1 METIMTVLG
10 GALQDLNDLYFFAA
24 VVEHGGFSAAGRA
37 LGVPKSRLS
46 KRVAQ
51 LEERLGVRLL
61 QRTTR
66 RFVVTEVGERF
77 YAHCRAVLEEAQ
89 AAQDAV
95 DELRAEPRGVVRL
108 SCPVSLTQT
117 VLAHVLPD
125 FLALYPKMQVRV
137 VSSDRRVD
145 VIGEG
150 CDLAIRVRTKLDTD
164 ANLVI
169 RSFGQSRTLLVAS
182 PSLLDTLGRPG
193 KPDELA
199 KLPGLSMREHEGSQV
214 WELVGAA
221 GQQVNVEMQ
230 ARLITGDF
238 AVLLEAARRGMG
250 VTLLP
255 DFVCAPAITRGDLEV
270 VLPDWSVPE
279 GIMHFVYPSRRGMLP
294 GVRALVDFLAERLP
308 EATLLK
314 HEQCKTRPLNDLP
327 GKP

>member
-1 METIMTVLG
+1 LETIMTVLS
-10 GALQDLNDLYFFAA
+10 GALHDLNDLYFFAA

-77 YAHCRAVLEEAQ
+77 YTHCRAVLEEAQ

-108 SCPVSLTQT
+108 SCPVSLAQT

-125 FLALYPKMQVRV
+125 FLAQYPKMQVRV
-137 VSSDRRVD
+137 LASNRRVD

-150 CDLAIRVRTKLDTD
+150 YDLAIRVRTKLDTD

-182 PSLLDTLGRPG
+182 PTLLDMHGRPAR
-193 KPDELA
+193 PDELA
-199 KLPGLSMREHEGSQV
+199 KLPALSMREHEGAQV
-214 WELVGAA
+214 WELIGAK
-221 GQQVNVEMQ
+221 GEQINVELQ
-230 ARLITGDF
+230 ARLISGDF
-238 AVLLEAARRGMG
+238 AVLLESARRGLG
-250 VTLLP
+250 VALLP
-255 DFVCAPAITRGDLEV
+255 EFVCAPAIARGELEV
-270 VLPDWSVPE
+270 VLPLWSVPE
-279 GIMHFVYPSRRGMLP
+279 GTMHFVYPSRRGMLP

-308 EATLLK
+308 AATLLK
-314 HEQCKTRPLNDLP
+314 HEQCKTRPLDDLP
-327 GKP
+327 VT

>member
-1 METIMTVLG
+1 MMLS

-77 YAHCRAVLEEAQ
+77 YGHCRAVLEEAQ

-108 SCPVSLTQT
+108 SCPVSLAQT
-117 VLAHVLPD
+117 VLAYLLPE
-125 FLALYPKMQVRV
+125 FLALYPKMQVRLM
-137 VSSDRRVD
+137 SGNRRVD

-150 CDLAIRVRTKLDTD
+150 YDLAIRVRSKLDTD
-164 ANLVI
+164 ANLII
-169 RSFGQSRTLLVAS
+169 RSFGQATTALVAS
-182 PSLLDTLGRPG
+182 PTLLNALVRPTT
-193 KPDELA
+193 PSELA
-199 KLPGLSMREHEGSQV
+199 KLPALSMLEHEGAQT
-214 WELVGAA
+214 WELIDAQGS
-221 GQQVNVEMQ
+221 QVNVEVQ

-238 AVLLEAARRGMG
+238 AVLLESARRGLG
-250 VTLLP
+250 VALLP
-255 DFVCAPAITRGDLEV
+255 EAVCAPAIAAGELEV
-270 VLPDWSVPE
+270 VLPDWSSPE
-279 GIMHFVYPSRRGMLP
+279 GTMHFVYPSRRGMLP

-308 EATLLK
+308 KTTVLK
-314 HEQCKTRPLNDLP
+314 HEQCKRRPLDELP
-327 GKP
+327 AA

>member
-1 METIMTVLG
+1 MIVLS

-66 RFVVTEVGERF
+66 RFMVTEVGERF

-108 SCPVSLTQT
+108 SCPVSLAQT
-117 VLAHVLPD
+117 VLAHLLPD
-125 FLALYPKMQVRV
+125 FLEQYPKMQVRV
-137 VSSDRRVD
+137 VSGDRRVD

-150 CDLAIRVRTKLDTD
+150 FDLAIRVRTKLDTD
-164 ANLVI
+164 ANLVV

-182 PSLLDTLGRPG
+182 PILLDTRGRPST
-193 KPDELA
+193 PDELTV
-199 KLPGLSMREHEGSQV
+199 LPALSMREHEGAQT
-214 WELVGAA
+214 WELIGT
-221 GQQVNVEMQ
+221 GGKQVNVEVQ
-230 ARLITGDF
+230 ARLISGDF
-238 AVLLEAARRGMG
+238 SILLEAARRGMG

-255 DFVCAPAITRGDLEV
+255 EFVCAPAIARGELEV
-270 VLPDWSVPE
+270 VLPEWSVPE
-279 GIMHFVYPSRRGMLP
+279 GTMHFVYPSRRGMLP
-294 GVRALVDFLAERLP
+294 GVRALVDFLADRLP
-308 EATLLK
+308 ATTLLK
-314 HEQCKTRPLNDLP
+314 HEQCKQRPLDDLP
-327 GKP
+327 KT

>member
-1 METIMTVLG
+1 MAILS

-77 YAHCRAVLEEAQ
+77 YGHCRAVLEEAQ

-95 DELRAEPRGVVRL
+95 DELRAEPRGIVRL
-108 SCPVSLTQT
+108 SCPVSLAQT
-117 VLAHVLPD
+117 VLAYLLPD
-125 FLALYPKMQVRV
+125 FLALYPKMQVRLM
-137 VSSDRRVD
+137 SGNRRVD

-150 CDLAIRVRTKLDTD
+150 YDLAIRVRSKLDTD

-169 RSFGQSRTLLVAS
+169 RSFGQATTTLVAS
-182 PSLLDTLGRPG
+182 PTLMKALGRPTT
-193 KPDELA
+193 PAELA
-199 KLPGLSMREHEGSQV
+199 KLPALSMREHEGAQV
-214 WELVGAA
+214 WELIDAQGSQA
-221 GQQVNVEMQ
+221 NVEVQ
-230 ARLITGDF
+230 ARLVTGDF
-238 AVLLEAARRGMG
+238 AVLLESARRGLG
-250 VTLLP
+250 VALLP
-255 DFVCAPAITRGDLEV
+255 EFVCAPAIAAGELEV
-270 VLPDWSVPE
+270 VLPGWSAPE
-279 GIMHFVYPSRRGMLP
+279 GTMHFVYPSRRGMLP

-308 EATLLK
+308 KTSLLK
-314 HEQCKTRPLNDLP
+314 HEQCRRRPLDELP
-327 GKP
+327 AA

>member
-1 METIMTVLG
+1 MAVLS

-24 VVEHGGFSAAGRA
+24 VVEHAGFSAAGRA

-95 DELRAEPRGVVRL
+95 DELRTEPRGVVRL
-108 SCPVSLTQT
+108 SCPVSLAQT

-125 FLALYPKMQVRV
+125 FLAQYPKVQVRLLA
-137 VSSDRRVD
+137 SNRRVD

-150 CDLAIRVRTKLDTD
+150 YDVAIRVRTRLDED
-164 ANLVI
+164 GNLVI
-169 RSFGQSRTLLVAS
+169 RSFGQTRTLLVAS
-182 PSLLDTLGRPG
+182 PTLLQDRGRPAT
-193 KPDELA
+193 PDALA
-199 KLPGLSMREHEGSQV
+199 KLPALSMREHEGAQL
-214 WELVGAA
+214 WELIGPA
-221 GQQVNVEMQ
+221 GERVSVEVQ
-230 ARLITGDF
+230 ARLISGDF
-238 AVLLEAARRGMG
+238 AVLLESARRGMG
-250 VTLLP
+250 VALLP
-255 DFVCAPAITRGDLEV
+255 EFVCAPAIARGELEL
-270 VLPDWSVPE
+270 VLPDWSVPQ
-279 GIMHFVYPSRRGMLP
+279 GTMHFVYPSRRGMLP

-308 EATLLK
+308 ATTLLQ
-314 HEQCKTRPLNDLP
+314 HEQCNQRASADLP
-327 GKP
+327 PAC